1 MIKVRSKTL
10 FVPAEEQSI
19 GASGE
24 ADSTVREFHID
35 RVSGDGV
42 DLANLLFKL
51 NIRYAGVRDIDRSD
65 LEKVVTDNEII
76 LRWLI
81 SSVTM
86 SHAGTA
92 FIQLDAFDNTGS
104 CRWKSYPCAVYI
116 EKSLGNAEIPSNT
129 LSELEQLEKKFA
141 KVGEGESSRVEAE
154 KKRVIAEE
162 KREEAEARRNTS
174 LSNIVAEEEKIVAL
188 SNETKG
194 YRDSVASDKASVEA
208 VKANVQELKADTE
221 NIKTSTLSA
230 VETAKT
236 EINRDVA
243 TAKNEIKDRVSLAV
257 AGLRDILFVARTDLG
272 GMVSDVT
279 QIKDEISTLTSEV
292 NTVKEEAIN
301 AKNEA
306 VTAKNGAST
315 VKEEITAIKVEIS
328 ASAEKAK
335 QNADK
340 AESSANTAKTAETN
354 AEAFKTEAGKS
365 AEKAKESETKTLE
378 ALKKAQEGGK
388 VAGVTSDEMYNYV
401 DTAVGKIKS
410 GITEAEA
417 IALVGSELKKKE
429 MPQTNYKELAKET
442 VSSGSGI
449 LKSFGKTTLV
459 DGETLSKALNG
470 VAEGAKERYV
480 DIEALRNTIG
490 SLIAPHVVQM
500 IDYEKMVDLGSIL
513 VDKLVEKFDSDEMED
528 VFPYGKLA
536 TTNVLNALYF
546 ALKKAAVSPLKEYKT
561 HMDKYLEKY
570 RRKQGTPYRDI
581 ADLYDMQGASTVDVV
596 KEINKRIREDNY
608 GDIRLGDYINVKLKW
623 VDKPMKFVAVGID
636 FYKGIKAYP
645 DSENPQK
652 MVVEKVPLKHI
663 DFVCIDTD
671 LTLGLQSEEAKP
683 SSAFTNRETR
693 CFVSALVCKSLIKGL
708 REDNLDFFNE
718 LAYKPCVDWPKSFS
732 LGDKPYTFMTHL
744 PLWVPTPEEVTGKYM
759 TFKNDGNISIDSSKM
774 ALQYPYFAEHPEAF
788 DDGYHK
794 GAKPKIFSLS
804 YDEKV
809 AVHIINGYFIGM
821 PATKVFE
828 NVKGSD
834 QIYIPLGFRLDGKQS
849 NGSIIPPA

>member
-10 FVPAEEQSI
+10 FVPSEEQSI

-24 ADSTVREFHID
+24 AESTVREFHID

-65 LEKVVTDNEII
+65 LEKVITDNEII

-141 KVGEGESSRVEAE
+141 KVKDGEDARVEAE

-162 KREEAEARRNTS
+162 KREEAEGKRNTS
-174 LSNIVAEEEKIVAL
+174 LANIIAEEEKIKAL
-188 SNETKG
+188 STETKG
-194 YRDSVASDKASVEA
+194 YRDSVASDKASVETL
-208 VKANVQELKADTE
+208 KANVQELKADTE

-230 VETAKT
+230 VETVKT
-236 EINRDVA
+236 EINRDMA
-243 TAKNEIKDRVSLAV
+243 TAKNEVNDTIALAKTE
-257 AGLRDILFVARTDLG
+257 LNNTLFVARTDLG
-272 GMVSDVT
+272 SMVSEGT
-279 QIKDEISTLTSEV
+279 KIKGEISTLKSEV

-354 AEAFKTEAGKS
+354 AEVFKTEAGKS

-388 VAGVTSDEMYNYV
+388 VAGVTTEEMHNYV
-401 DTAVGKIKS
+401 DTAVGKVKS

-417 IALVGSELKKKE
+417 IAVVGSELKKKE
-429 MPQTNYKELAKET
+429 VPENDYKALGKELITGESNT
-442 VSSGSGI
+442 FEDIGR
-449 LKSFGKTTLV
+449 TTLV
-459 DGETLSKALNG
+459 DGETLSKVLSG
-470 VAEGAKERYV
+470 VARGVRERFV
-480 DIEALRNTIG
+480 GIEPLRNAIG
-490 SLIAPHVVQM
+490 TLIAPHVVQM
-500 IDYEKMVDLGSIL
+500 IDDEKMVDLGSIL

-536 TTNVLNALYF
+536 TTNVLNALHS
-546 ALKKAAVSPLKEYKT
+546 ALKKAVVSPLKEQ
-561 HMDKYLEKY
+561 

-581 ADLYDMQGASTVDVV
+581 ADLYDMQGASTLDVV

-608 GDIRLGDYINVKLKW
+608 GDIRLGDYINVKLNGL
-623 VDKPMKFVAVGID
+623 DKTMRFVVVGID
-636 FYKGIKAYP
+636 FYKDIKTHP
-645 DSENPQK
+645 NIDNPNQTLL
-652 MVVEKVPLKHI
+652 EKVPLKHI

-671 LTLGLQSEEAKP
+671 LTLGLNPEETKP
-683 SSAFTNRETR
+683 SAVFARETR
-693 CFVSALVCKSLIKGL
+693 CFVPILVCKTLLKDL
-708 REDNLDFFNE
+708 KKDNLDFFNE
-718 LAYKPCVDWPKSFS
+718 LASKPCLDLTDGFNETQP
-732 LGDKPYTFMTHL
+732 LYTFLTRL
-744 PLWVPTPEEVTGKYM
+744 PLWVPTPEEVTGRYTK
-759 TFKNDGNISIDSSKM
+759 FKDGKLGIDSSKM
-774 ALQYPYFAEHPEAF
+774 ALQYPYFAEHPEVI
-788 DDGYHK
+788 DDGYYSSF
-794 GAKPKIFSLS
+794 KPKVFSYS
-804 YDEKV
+804 YGNV
-809 AVHIINGYFIGM
+809 AFVYVTNGNYLEI
-821 PATKVFE
+821 PVTKVFE
-828 NVKGSD
+828 KVKGSD
-834 QIYIPLGFRLDGKQS
+834 KIYIPLGFRLDGKQL

>member
-24 ADSTVREFHID
+24 AESTVREFHID

-65 LEKVVTDNEII
+65 LEKVITDDEII

-141 KVGEGESSRVEAE
+141 KVGEGESARVEAE
-154 KKRVIAEE
+154 KKRVSAEE

-188 SNETKG
+188 SKETKG
-194 YRDSVASDKASVEA
+194 YRDSVASDKASVETL
-208 VKANVQELKADTE
+208 KANVQELKADTE

-230 VETAKT
+230 VETVKT
-236 EINRDVA
+236 EINRGMA
-243 TAKNEIKDRVSLAV
+243 TAKNEINDMVSLA
-257 AGLRDILFVARTDLG
+257 AAELHNTLFVARTDLG

-279 QIKDEISTLTSEV
+279 QIKGEINTLKSEV

-378 ALKKAQEGGK
+378 ALKKAQESGAASGIS
-388 VAGVTSDEMYNYV
+388 TEEMKSYV
-401 DTAVGKIKS
+401 DNAVSNVHSGLSEEEVQAKIDSNKINNNPTLTPES
-410 GITEAEA
+410 VAFNLGNPDGFPIAFGIDQLATGRSLA
-417 IALVGSELKKKE
+417 I
-429 MPQTNYKELAKET
+429 
-442 VSSGSGI
+442 
-449 LKSFGKTTLV
+449 F
-459 DGETLSKALNG
+459 LNG
-470 VAEGAKERYV
+470 IKKRNKE
-480 DIEALRNTIG
+480 IN
-490 SLIAPHVVQM
+490 S
-500 IDYEKMVDLGSIL
+500 K
-513 VDKLVEKFDSDEMED
+513 
-528 VFPYGKLA
+528 
-536 TTNVLNALYF
+536 
-546 ALKKAAVSPLKEYKT
+546 
-561 HMDKYLEKY
+561 
-570 RRKQGTPYRDI
+570 PYRNI
-581 ADLYDMQGASTVDVV
+581 ADLYQIYPNNTVNVL

-732 LGDKPYTFMTHL
+732 LGDEPYTFMTHL
-744 PLWVPTPEEVTGKYM
+744 PLWVPTLEEVTGKYM
-759 TFKNDGNISIDSSKM
+759 TLENDGNISIDSSKM

-849 NGSIIPPA
+849 NGSIIPPT

>member
-10 FVPAEEQSI
+10 FIPAEEQSI
-19 GASGE
+19 GAVGE

-51 NIRYAGVRDIDRSD
+51 NIRYAGVREIDRSD
-65 LEKVVTDNEII
+65 LEKVVTDNAII

-81 SSVTM
+81 SSVTLRN
-86 SHAGTA
+86 AGTA
-92 FIQLDAFDNTGS
+92 FLQLDAFDETGS
-104 CRWKSYPCAVYI
+104 CRWKSYPGAVYI

-141 KVGEGESSRVEAE
+141 KVGEGESARVEAE

-162 KREEAEARRNTS
+162 KREEAEGKRNTS
-174 LSNIVAEEEKIVAL
+174 LASIVAEEEKIVAL
-188 SNETKG
+188 SKETKG

-236 EINRDVA
+236 ELTNTLIVA
-243 TAKNEIKDRVSLAV
+243 RNSLGDMVSEGTEIK
-257 AGLRDILFVARTDLG
+257 G
-272 GMVSDVT
+272 
-279 QIKDEISTLTSEV
+279 EISTLKSEV
-292 NTVKEEAIN
+292 NTVKEEAINAKTEAIN

-335 QNADK
+335 QNSDK
-340 AESSANTAKTAETN
+340 AETSANTAKTAETN

-365 AEKAKESETKTLE
+365 ADKAKESETKTLE
-378 ALKKAQEGGK
+378 ALAKAQAGGK
-388 VAGVTSDEMYNYV
+388 VAGVTTEEMHNYV
-401 DTAVGKIKS
+401 DTAVGKVKS

-417 IALVGSELKKKE
+417 IAVVGSELKKKE
-429 MPQTNYKELAKET
+429 VPENDYKALAEELITGGSSAIET
-442 VSSGSGI
+442 
-449 LKSFGKTTLV
+449 LERTTLV
-459 DGETLSKALNG
+459 DGETLSKALSG
-470 VAEGAKERYV
+470 VARGARERFV
-480 DIEALRNTIG
+480 GIEALRNTIG
-490 SLIAPHVVQM
+490 SLIAPHVYPM
-500 IDYEKMVDLGSIL
+500 IDKQKMVDLGSIL
-513 VDKLVEKFDSDEMED
+513 VDKIVEKFNFDEEVD

-536 TTNVLNALYF
+536 TADSLNGLLS
-546 ALKKAAVSPLKEYKT
+546 ALKKAVVSPLKEQ
-561 HMDKYLEKY
+561 

-581 ADLYDMQGASTVDVV
+581 ADLYDMQDASTLDVV

-608 GDIRLGDYINVKLKW
+608 GDIRLGDYINVKLNGL
-623 VDKPMKFVAVGID
+623 DKTMKFVAVGID
-636 FYKGIKAYP
+636 FYKGIKSYR
-645 DSENPQK
+645 DSENPSQIWL
-652 MVVEKVPLKHI
+652 EKVPLKHI

-671 LTLGLQSEEAKP
+671 LTLGLNPEDTEP
-683 SSAFTNRETR
+683 SATFPSETR
-693 CFVSALVCKSLIKGL
+693 CFVSILVCKTLLKDL
-708 REDNLDFFNE
+708 KKDNLDFFNE
-718 LAYKPCVDWPKSFS
+718 LAYKPCFDWPQSFS

-774 ALQYPYFAEHPEAF
+774 ALQYPYFAEHPEVF
-788 DDGYHK
+788 DTGCSRDSK
-794 GAKPKIFSLS
+794 FKLFSCS
-804 YDEKV
+804 YEEKV

-828 NVKGSD
+828 NVKGSG

>member
-19 GASGE
+19 GAVGE

-65 LEKVVTDNEII
+65 LEKVITDDEII

-141 KVGEGESSRVEAE
+141 KVGEGESARVEAE
-154 KKRVIAEE
+154 KKRVSAEE

-188 SNETKG
+188 SKETKG
-194 YRDSVASDKASVEA
+194 YRDSVASDKASVETL
-208 VKANVQELKADTE
+208 KANVQELKADTE

-230 VETAKT
+230 VETVKT
-236 EINRDVA
+236 EINRDMA
-243 TAKNEIKDRVSLAV
+243 TAKNEINDRVSLA
-257 AGLRDILFVARTDLG
+257 AAELRNTLFVARTDLG

-279 QIKDEISTLTSEV
+279 QIKGEINTLKSEV

-378 ALKKAQEGGK
+378 ALKKAQESGAASGIS
-388 VAGVTSDEMYNYV
+388 TEEMKSYV
-401 DTAVGKIKS
+401 DNAVSNVHSGLSEEEVQAKIDSNKINNNPTLTPES
-410 GITEAEA
+410 VAFNLGNPDGYPIAFGIDQLATGRSLA
-417 IALVGSELKKKE
+417 I
-429 MPQTNYKELAKET
+429 
-442 VSSGSGI
+442 
-449 LKSFGKTTLV
+449 F
-459 DGETLSKALNG
+459 LNG
-470 VAEGAKERYV
+470 IKKRNKE
-480 DIEALRNTIG
+480 IN
-490 SLIAPHVVQM
+490 S
-500 IDYEKMVDLGSIL
+500 K
-513 VDKLVEKFDSDEMED
+513 
-528 VFPYGKLA
+528 
-536 TTNVLNALYF
+536 
-546 ALKKAAVSPLKEYKT
+546 
-561 HMDKYLEKY
+561 
-570 RRKQGTPYRDI
+570 PYRNI
-581 ADLYDMQGASTVDVV
+581 ADLYQIYPDNTVNVL

-608 GDIRLGDYINVKLKW
+608 GDIRLGDYINVKLNGL
-623 VDKPMKFVAVGID
+623 DKPMKFVAVGID
-636 FYKGIKAYP
+636 FYKGIKSYR
-645 DSENPQK
+645 DSENPSQIWL
-652 MVVEKVPLKHI
+652 EKVPLKHI

-671 LTLGLQSEEAKP
+671 LTLGLNPEDTEP
-683 SSAFTNRETR
+683 SATFPSETR
-693 CFVSALVCKSLIKGL
+693 CFVSILVCKTLLKNL
-708 REDNLDFFNE
+708 KKDNLDFFNE
-718 LAYKPCVDWPKSFS
+718 LAYKPCFDWPQSFS

-774 ALQYPYFAEHPEAF
+774 ALQYPYFAEHPEVF
-788 DDGYHK
+788 DTGCSRDSK
-794 GAKPKIFSLS
+794 FKLFSCS
-804 YDEKV
+804 YEEKV

-828 NVKGSD
+828 NVKGSG

>member
-10 FVPAEEQSI
+10 FIPAEEQSI
-19 GASGE
+19 GAVGE

-104 CRWKSYPCAVYI
+104 CCWKSYPCAVYI
-116 EKSLGNAEIPSNT
+116 EKSLGNTEISSNT

-141 KVGEGESSRVEAE
+141 KVGEGESARVEAE
-154 KKRVIAEE
+154 KKRVSAEE
-162 KREEAEARRNTS
+162 KREEAEGKRNTS
-174 LSNIVAEEEKIVAL
+174 LANIIAEEEKIKAVSA
-188 SNETKG
+188 EAKG
-194 YRDSVASDKASVEA
+194 YKDSVSADKQEITTMKNEA
-208 VKANVQELKADTE
+208 VSAKNTAQQHANAAEASKNSTITEGTKIKEAVTALKNEANTAKAD
-221 NIKTSTLSA
+221 A
-230 VETAKT
+230 V
-236 EINRDVA
+236 
-243 TAKNEIKDRVSLAV
+243 
-257 AGLRDILFVARTDLG
+257 
-272 GMVSDVT
+272 
-279 QIKDEISTLTSEV
+279 
-292 NTVKEEAIN
+292 N

-306 VTAKNGAST
+306 VSAKNGANT
-315 VKEEITAIKVEIS
+315 IKGEVLALKNEANTIKGEVQALKNETES
-328 ASAEKAK
+328 RIQSAESNI
-335 QNADK
+335 QNQVMNATSYAGM
-340 AESSANTAKTAETN
+340 AERSSQQAEGY
-354 AEAFKTEAGKS
+354 KMEAGVS

-378 ALKKAQEGGK
+378 ALKKAQESGAASGIS
-388 VAGVTSDEMYNYV
+388 TEEMKSYV
-401 DTAVGKIKS
+401 DNAVSNVHSGLSEEEVQAKIDSNKINNNPTLTPES
-410 GITEAEA
+410 VAFNLGNPDGFPIAFGIDQLATGRSLA
-417 IALVGSELKKKE
+417 I
-429 MPQTNYKELAKET
+429 
-442 VSSGSGI
+442 
-449 LKSFGKTTLV
+449 F
-459 DGETLSKALNG
+459 LNG
-470 VAEGAKERYV
+470 IKKRNKE
-480 DIEALRNTIG
+480 IN
-490 SLIAPHVVQM
+490 S
-500 IDYEKMVDLGSIL
+500 K
-513 VDKLVEKFDSDEMED
+513 
-528 VFPYGKLA
+528 
-536 TTNVLNALYF
+536 
-546 ALKKAAVSPLKEYKT
+546 
-561 HMDKYLEKY
+561 
-570 RRKQGTPYRDI
+570 PYRNI
-581 ADLYDMQGASTVDVV
+581 ADLYQIYPNNTVNVL

-718 LAYKPCVDWPKSFS
+718 LAYKPCVDWPS
-732 LGDKPYTFMTHL
+732 LGGKPYTFMTHL

-788 DDGYHK
+788 DDGYHE

-834 QIYIPLGFRLDGKQS
+834 QIYIPLGFRLDGKQL

>member
-10 FVPAEEQSI
+10 FIPAEEQSI
-19 GASGE
+19 GAVGE

-51 NIRYAGVRDIDRSD
+51 NIRYAGVREIDRSD
-65 LEKVVTDNEII
+65 LEKVVTDNAII

-81 SSVTM
+81 SSVTLRN
-86 SHAGTA
+86 AGTA
-92 FIQLDAFDNTGS
+92 FLQLDAFDETGS
-104 CRWKSYPCAVYI
+104 CRWKSYPGAVYI

-154 KKRVIAEE
+154 KKRVIAEG

-188 SNETKG
+188 SKETKG

-230 VETAKT
+230 VETVKT
-236 EINRDVA
+236 EINRDMA
-243 TAKNEIKDRVSLAV
+243 TAKTKLHDEMALV
-257 AGLRDILFVARTDLG
+257 ATELHNTLFVARTDLG

-279 QIKDEISTLTSEV
+279 QIKDEISTLKSEV

-365 AEKAKESETKTLE
+365 ADKAKESETKTLE
-378 ALKKAQEGGK
+378 ALKKAQESGAASGIS
-388 VAGVTSDEMYNYV
+388 TEEMKSYV
-401 DTAVGKIKS
+401 DNAVSNVHSGLSEEEVQAKIDSNKINNNPTLTPES
-410 GITEAEA
+410 VAFNLGNPDGFPIAFGIDQLATGRSLA
-417 IALVGSELKKKE
+417 I
-429 MPQTNYKELAKET
+429 
-442 VSSGSGI
+442 
-449 LKSFGKTTLV
+449 F
-459 DGETLSKALNG
+459 LNG
-470 VAEGAKERYV
+470 IKKRNKE
-480 DIEALRNTIG
+480 IN
-490 SLIAPHVVQM
+490 S
-500 IDYEKMVDLGSIL
+500 K
-513 VDKLVEKFDSDEMED
+513 
-528 VFPYGKLA
+528 
-536 TTNVLNALYF
+536 
-546 ALKKAAVSPLKEYKT
+546 
-561 HMDKYLEKY
+561 
-570 RRKQGTPYRDI
+570 PYRNI
-581 ADLYDMQGASTVDVV
+581 ADLYQIYPNNTVNVL
-596 KEINKRIREDNY
+596 KEINKRIREDSY
-608 GDIRLGDYINVKLKW
+608 GDIRLGDYINVKLNGL
-623 VDKPMKFVAVGID
+623 DKPMKFVAVGID
-636 FYKGIKAYP
+636 FYKGIKSYP

-652 MVVEKVPLKHI
+652 QVVEKVPLKHI

-671 LTLGLQSEEAKP
+671 LTLDLPDEEIT
-683 SSAFTNRETR
+683 SFTGTARETR
-693 CFVSALVCKSLIKGL
+693 CRVSLLVCKSLLKRL
-708 REDNLDFFNE
+708 RKDNLDFFNE
-718 LAYKPCVDWPKSFS
+718 LAYKPCLDLQDGFNSWQQ
-732 LGDKPYTFMTHL
+732 PYTFKTHL
-744 PLWVPTPEEVTGKYM
+744 PLWVPTPEEVTGMYVAHPAGSL
-759 TFKNDGNISIDSSKM
+759 TIESNKM
-774 ALQYPYFAEHPEAF
+774 ALQYPYFAEHPEVF
-788 DDGYHK
+788 DGGYYK
-794 GAKPKIFSLS
+794 GFKPKAFSYS
-804 YDEKV
+804 CDSKV
-809 AVHIINGYFIGM
+809 AIYVTNGYYWEIPITEVF
-821 PATKVFE
+821 TK
-828 NVKGSD
+828 KGD
-834 QIYIPLGFRLDGKQS
+834 IQVYIPLGFRLDGKQL

>member
-10 FVPAEEQSI
+10 FIPAEEQSI
-19 GASGE
+19 GAVGE

-51 NIRYAGVRDIDRSD
+51 NIRYAGVREIDRSD
-65 LEKVVTDNEII
+65 LEKVVTDNAII

-81 SSVTM
+81 SSVTLRN
-86 SHAGTA
+86 AGTA
-92 FIQLDAFDNTGS
+92 FLQLDAFDETGS
-104 CRWKSYPCAVYI
+104 CRWKSYPGAVYI

-162 KREEAEARRNTS
+162 KREEAEGKRNTS
-174 LSNIVAEEEKIVAL
+174 LASIVAEEEKIKAL
-188 SNETKG
+188 STETKG
-194 YRDSVASDKASVEA
+194 YRDSVKTDKDAIT
-208 VKANVQELKADTE
+208 ADKQA
-221 NIKTSTLSA
+221 I
-230 VETAKT
+230 TA
-236 EINRDVA
+236 I
-243 TAKNEIKDRVSLAV
+243 
-257 AGLRDILFVARTDLG
+257 
-272 GMVSDVT
+272 
-279 QIKDEISTLTSEV
+279 
-292 NTVKEEAIN
+292 
-301 AKNEA
+301 KNEA
-306 VTAKNGAST
+306 VSARETAQQHASAAEASKNNTITEGEKI
-315 VKEEITAIKVEIS
+315 KEAVTAIKNEANAAKLNAENAMRGANNAKYVSEGIKS
-328 ASAEKAK
+328 DVLAFKNEANTIMGEVRALKNETESRIQSAESNI
-335 QNADK
+335 QNQVMNATSYAGM
-340 AESSANTAKTAETN
+340 AERSSQQAEGY
-354 AEAFKTEAGKS
+354 KMEAGVS

-378 ALKKAQEGGK
+378 ALKKAQESGAASGIS
-388 VAGVTSDEMYNYV
+388 TEEMKSYV
-401 DTAVGKIKS
+401 DNAVSNVHSGLSEEEVQAKIDSNK
-410 GITEAEA
+410 INNN
-417 IALVGSELKKKE
+417 
-429 MPQTNYKELAKET
+429 P
-442 VSSGSGI
+442 
-449 LKSFGKTTLV
+449 TLTPESV
-459 DGETLSKALNG
+459 ALNLG
-470 VAEGAKERYV
+470 HPDGYPIAFGIDQIATGRSLAIFLNGIKKRNKE
-480 DIEALRNTIG
+480 IN
-490 SLIAPHVVQM
+490 S
-500 IDYEKMVDLGSIL
+500 K
-513 VDKLVEKFDSDEMED
+513 
-528 VFPYGKLA
+528 
-536 TTNVLNALYF
+536 
-546 ALKKAAVSPLKEYKT
+546 
-561 HMDKYLEKY
+561 
-570 RRKQGTPYRDI
+570 PYRNI
-581 ADLYDMQGASTVDVV
+581 ADLYQIYPNNTVNVL

-708 REDNLDFFNE
+708 RKDNLDFFNE

>member
-10 FVPAEEQSI
+10 FIPAEEQSI

-24 ADSTVREFHID
+24 AESTVREFHID

-65 LEKVVTDNEII
+65 LEKVVTDNAII

-104 CRWKSYPCAVYI
+104 CRWKSYPGAVYI

-141 KVGEGESSRVEAE
+141 KVKDGEDARVEAE

-162 KREEAEARRNTS
+162 KREEAEGKRNTS
-174 LSNIVAEEEKIVAL
+174 LANIIAEEEKIKAL
-188 SNETKG
+188 STETKG
-194 YRDSVASDKASVEA
+194 YRDSVASDKASVET

-230 VETAKT
+230 VETVKT
-236 EINRDVA
+236 EINRDMA
-243 TAKNEIKDRVSLAV
+243 TAKNKLNDTIALATTE
-257 AGLRDILFVARTDLG
+257 LHNTLFVARTDLG

-279 QIKDEISTLTSEV
+279 NIKGEISTLKSEV

-328 ASAEKAK
+328 ASAENAK

-340 AESSANTAKTAETN
+340 AETSANTAKTAETN

-378 ALKKAQEGGK
+378 ALAKAQEGGK
-388 VAGVTSDEMYNYV
+388 AAGVSTEEMKSYV
-401 DTAVGKIKS
+401 DNAVSNVHGGLSEEEVQAKIDSNK
-410 GITEAEA
+410 ITNN
-417 IALVGSELKKKE
+417 
-429 MPQTNYKELAKET
+429 P
-442 VSSGSGI
+442 
-449 LKSFGKTTLV
+449 TLTPESV
-459 DGETLSKALNG
+459 ALNLG
-470 VAEGAKERYV
+470 HPDGYP
-480 DIEALRNTIG
+480 
-490 SLIAPHVVQM
+490 IAFG
-500 IDYEKMVDLGSIL
+500 IDQ
-513 VDKLVEKFDSDEMED
+513 
-528 VFPYGKLA
+528 LA
-536 TTNVLNALYF
+536 TGRSLAIFLNGI
-546 ALKKAAVSPLKEYKT
+546 KKRNKEINSK
-561 HMDKYLEKY
+561 
-570 RRKQGTPYRDI
+570 PYRNI
-581 ADLYDMQGASTVDVV
+581 ADLYQIYPDNTVNVL

-608 GDIRLGDYINVKLKW
+608 GDIRLGDYINVKLNGL
-623 VDKPMKFVAVGID
+623 DKPMKFVAVGID
-636 FYKGIKAYP
+636 FYKGIKTYP
-645 DSENPQK
+645 DSEKPNLIRL
-652 MVVEKVPLKHI
+652 EKVPLKHI

-671 LTLGLQSEEAKP
+671 LTLDLPVEEITTF
-683 SSAFTNRETR
+683 SGIETRETR
-693 CFVSALVCKSLIKGL
+693 CRVSLLVCKNLLKKL
-708 REDNLDFFNE
+708 RKDNPDFFNE
-718 LAYKPCVDWPKSFS
+718 LAYKPYLDLQDGFNSWQQ
-732 LGDKPYTFMTHL
+732 PYTFKTHL
-744 PLWVPTPEEVTGKYM
+744 PLWVPTPEEVTGMYVAHPAGSL
-759 TFKNDGNISIDSSKM
+759 TIEVNRM

-788 DDGYHK
+788 DSGYYP
-794 GAKPKIFSLS
+794 GFKPKAFSYS
-804 YDEKV
+804 CDSKV
-809 AVHIINGYFIGM
+809 AIYVTNGYYWEIPITEVF
-821 PATKVFE
+821 TK
-828 NVKGSD
+828 KGD
-834 QIYIPLGFRLDGKQS
+834 IQVYIPLGFRLEGKQL
-849 NGSIIPPA
+849 NGSIIPPT